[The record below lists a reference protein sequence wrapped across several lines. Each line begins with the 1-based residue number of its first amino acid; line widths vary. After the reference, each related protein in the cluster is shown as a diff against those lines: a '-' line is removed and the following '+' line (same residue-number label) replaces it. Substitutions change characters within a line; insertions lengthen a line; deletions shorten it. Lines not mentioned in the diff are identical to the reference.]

1 YTRQDMAHHCANCP
15 KCPEAERNEARETL
29 RRQDARKALKS
40 ASKASKKVTVQAQ
53 KAPPTP
59 PQAQRPTRTASVP
72 TEITPLRLGLPTQRD
87 LSVHSENAGEIP
99 GPPYEQSLSN
109 NAIATHQKATSLSG
123 YIPRHP
129 SSTSRTPNHHTAI
142 QPTPLQAQR
151 PTRTAPSPTE
161 YPPLPDLGLPT
172 QRDLSVYRGENAGE
186 IPGQRYEQSLHN
198 NAIATH
204 QKATSL
210 SEYVLAPSS
219 SSSRTPNHHTMSM
232 EQHTRML
239 ATTSYNN
246 NGASMAG
253 GVPSPWFDLSL
264 PPYIVDDNGS
274 GPISLSQYHGG
285 YEHNIVSQPQQ
296 PQDTF
301 FSQPMSV
308 PWAESQFPTPLTGHG
323 GYQPNTQ
330 LMQQN
335 TMGCRTPMIQAQISG
350 VVHSNG
356 HGMHGALSPFGSG
369 FPDGGGYEGNYI
381 PQLQMQHCPD
391 IYYSSFDLG
400 DTIQAGSSSS
410 AAAHQ
415 LNSMPPTYYLPHTAP
430 CPPDS
435 VYPHRLP
442 TFPYFSQF

>member
-1 YTRQDMAHHCANCP
+1 MAPPLSGALWRNPRRKRGGPNLEPAAKRQKRAPQMRAEGPSKDDCGYSHRYSHFCSNVNYFLMTFVSYTRQDMAHHCANCP

-172 QRDLSVYRGENAGE
+172 QRDLSVY
-186 IPGQRYEQSLHN
+186 
-198 NAIATH
+198 
-204 QKATSL
+204 
-210 SEYVLAPSS
+210 
-219 SSSRTPNHHTMSM
+219 
-232 EQHTRML
+232 
-239 ATTSYNN
+239 
-246 NGASMAG
+246 
-253 GVPSPWFDLSL
+253 
-264 PPYIVDDNGS
+264 
-274 GPISLSQYHGG
+274 
-285 YEHNIVSQPQQ
+285 
-296 PQDTF
+296 
-301 FSQPMSV
+301 
-308 PWAESQFPTPLTGHG
+308 
-323 GYQPNTQ
+323 
-330 LMQQN
+330 
-335 TMGCRTPMIQAQISG
+335 
-350 VVHSNG
+350 
-356 HGMHGALSPFGSG
+356 
-369 FPDGGGYEGNYI
+369 
-381 PQLQMQHCPD
+381 
-391 IYYSSFDLG
+391 
-400 DTIQAGSSSS
+400 
-410 AAAHQ
+410 
-415 LNSMPPTYYLPHTAP
+415 
-430 CPPDS
+430 
-435 VYPHRLP
+435 
-442 TFPYFSQF
+442 